1 MLGAQQATHYRT
13 AHPVLLQSNQNTP
26 THPDMT
32 PFDANLRADPAM
44 SKWNSPMPA
53 RDFRISMLTSAAH
66 RRTKP
71 TTHAHRRLD
80 NATWSRQP
88 RPLNHTCRKQCGSQ
102 PGGTKTVSCGK
113 ITSWYVTSLK
123 PAESPARRWRGRHH
137 LTTDTSVT
145 LEAAFAALLVSEGEV
160 FWSVVVGGHAVG
172 RRKCERLRELHSTDC
187 C

>member
-13 AHPVLLQSNQNTP
+13 AHPVLLKSNQNTP

-66 RRTKP
+66 RRTKA

-88 RPLNHTCRKQCGSQ
+88 RPLNHTCRTQGGSQ

-113 ITSWYVTSLK
+113 ITSWYVTSLYS
-123 PAESPARRWRGRHH
+123 AESPARRCRGRHH
-137 LTTDTSVT
+137 HNTHVCT
-145 LEAAFAALLVSEGEV
+145 LEAVFATLLVREGEV
-160 FWSVVVGGHAVG
+160 VWSVVVGGHAVG
-172 RRKCERLRELHSTDC
+172 RRKCGHLRELHSTDC